1 MKIKKLE
8 LDNFMIF
15 NHLDVEFSPDIN
27 IISGENSTGKT
38 ALIKILYSCMKGYS
52 NACWS
57 KNDVTKDRIEDML
70 VNKIQGVFRL
80 DKDAI
85 GRLVNR
91 KQGSNRADIKINFA
105 LLYPA
110 WVRSLLRRYLSGIRR
125 RFLIPYRKI
134 SLPR

>member
-91 KQGSNRADIKINFA
+91 KQGSNRTDIKLGELI
-105 LLYPA
+105 LRLILMMIRSCM
-110 WVRSLLRRYLSGIRR
+110 WDLEIVRKNILT
-125 RFLIPYRKI
+125 F
-134 SLPR
+134 

>member
-91 KQGSNRADIKINFA
+91 KQGSNRADIENREVTELI
-105 LLYPA
+105 LRLILMMIRSCM
-110 WVRSLLRRYLSGIRR
+110 WDLEIVRKNILT
-125 RFLIPYRKI
+125 F
-134 SLPR
+134 

>member
-70 VNKIQGVFRL
+70 VNKIQGVFRP

-91 KQGSNRADIKINFA
+91 KQEVTELILRLILMMIRSCMWDLEI
-105 LLYPA
+105 
-110 WVRSLLRRYLSGIRR
+110 VRKNILT
-125 RFLIPYRKI
+125 F
-134 SLPR
+134 

>member
-70 VNKIQGVFRL
+70 VNKIQGVLCTCGNCNKCSFQSCHYG
-80 DKDAI
+80 AEI
-85 GRLVNR
+85 
-91 KQGSNRADIKINFA
+91 FC
-105 LLYPA
+105 
-110 WVRSLLRRYLSGIRR
+110 RSG
-125 RFLIPYRKI
+125 K
-134 SLPR
+134 